1 MTRRRRAAFVIVLL
15 GVLLTGCAKGFNR
28 GQMDSALRASSPRY
42 TSSGLSVEEIEKLQP
57 QVKLPIRLAVAPPL
71 FADRR
76 WSRSDQ
82 LDSWSPGES
91 SEIES
96 WEQRLRSEGVVREVV
111 LLPPLLVE
119 ACKSDDPGC
128 VTRARRAAAA
138 RLQADALLVLNVA
151 TDVDEYVNP
160 ASILDLTLVGL
171 WVIPGHHVD
180 ALTIIEGAMIDNRN
194 EYLYVLARGEGEER
208 MLRPFAYARAE
219 HAVQRSRRQ
228 ALASFGDAFVREAS
242 QLKTP

>member
-1 MTRRRRAAFVIVLL
+1 M
-15 GVLLTGCAKGFNR
+15 
-28 GQMDSALRASSPRY
+28 
-42 TSSGLSVEEIEKLQP
+42 
-57 QVKLPIRLAVAPPL
+57 
-71 FADRR
+71 
-76 WSRSDQ
+76 
-82 LDSWSPGES
+82 
-91 SEIES
+91 
-96 WEQRLRSEGVVREVV
+96 REVV
-111 LLPPLLVE
+111 LLPPVLVE
-119 ACKSDDPGC
+119 ACKPDDPGC
-128 VTRARRAAAA
+128 VIRARRAAAA

-151 TDVDEYVNP
+151 TDVDQYVNP

-208 MLRPFAYARAE
+208 MLRPLAYARAE

-228 ALASFGDAFVREAS
+228 ALVSFGDAFVREAS